1 MSANLTGFDK
11 LNRTLLRMSDP
22 GAVLAGLRPQVQKV
36 GADRLK
42 RAKQLA
48 PRMDGILVNSGYV
61 HVDIVGQSISLDVGF
76 SAPYARAVHE
86 NPRSGRTGGVSPRGK
101 KYRKWARVGGYRYL
115 QRAVDES
122 DAVALDQIGEGIA
135 AWLRRQAS

>member
-1 MSANLTGFDK
+1 MSANLSGFDG

-22 GAVLAGLRPQVQKV
+22 STVLAGLRPQVTKV

-48 PRMDGILVNSGYV
+48 PRMDSILVNSGYV
-61 HVDIVGQSISLDVGF
+61 HVDIRGSSISLDVGF

-86 NPRSGRTGGVSPRGK
+86 NPRSGRTGGVSPQGR
-101 KYRKWARVGGYRYL
+101 KYRKWAKVGQYHYL
-115 QRAVDES
+115 KTAVDES
-122 DAVALDQIGEGIA
+122 NAVALDEIGEGVA
-135 AWLRRQAS
+135 AWLRRQVS